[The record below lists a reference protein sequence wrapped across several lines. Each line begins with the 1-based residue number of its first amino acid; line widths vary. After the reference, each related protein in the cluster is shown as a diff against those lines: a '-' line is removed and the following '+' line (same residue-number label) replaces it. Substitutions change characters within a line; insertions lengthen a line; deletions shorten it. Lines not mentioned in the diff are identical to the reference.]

1 MAHKTIYLPVME
13 PPPAPKTAAQRKAEQ
28 RARDKRAVADAIGL
42 ESLADVRTL
51 AMLLRESITKDAAH
65 EQRAA
70 YRAWLEIGKKHGWIE
85 KGKVIDPLDPKHHPC
100 AALAEASRAQDQK
113 K

>member
-1 MAHKTIYLPVME
+1 MTFDLT
-13 PPPAPKTAAQRKAEQ
+13 PPAPAPALVPKTAAQRKAEQ

-51 AMLLRESITKDAAH
+51 AMLLRESITKGVAH

-70 YRAWLEIGKKHGWIE
+70 YRAWLEIGKKQGWLHGNR
-85 KGKVIDPLDPKHHPC
+85 VTDTLDNQR
-100 AALAEASRAQDQK
+100 LF
-113 K
+113 

>member
-1 MAHKTIYLPVME
+1 MAHKIVYLPVME
-13 PPPAPKTAAQRKAEQ
+13 PPPVPKTAAQRKAEQ

-51 AMLLRESITKDAAH
+51 AMLLRESITKGVAH

-70 YRAWLEIGKKHGWIE
+70 YRAWLEIGKKQGWLHGNR
-85 KGKVIDPLDPKHHPC
+85 VTDTLDNQR
-100 AALAEASRAQDQK
+100 LF
-113 K
+113 